1 MSGITCS
8 CVRDHSIVLTC
19 IFIVQS
25 SVFQIKKYQTTSIR
39 ICICQFNSCASIRK
53 GIVIAETIYIF
64 AHTNVFIGKDDPFGR
79 SANFGSFYYE
89 SIRSPFLLWKMY
101 LDTVC
106 RIVFNVSEKFLL
118 PILFSI
124 VMGSCRSFT
133 ACTTENCPGLKIKII
148 KALFY
153 KRLVEFCLYLTRTSC
168 QNVNPNF
175 IHVYRTYKR
184 NRDFFSC
191 FLEFDRY
198 E

>member
-1 MSGITCS
+1 MSPKSFCYP
-8 CVRDHSIVLTC
+8 
-19 IFIVQS
+19 FFF
-25 SVFQIKKYQTTSIR
+25 SV
-39 ICICQFNSCASIRK
+39 
-53 GIVIAETIYIF
+53 
-64 AHTNVFIGKDDPFGR
+64 
-79 SANFGSFYYE
+79 
-89 SIRSPFLLWKMY
+89 
-101 LDTVC
+101 
-106 RIVFNVSEKFLL
+106 
-118 PILFSI
+118 

-133 ACTTENCPGLKIKII
+133 VCTTENCPGLKIKKI

-175 IHVYRTYKR
+175 IHVYRTCKR